1 LRNQGHL
8 TAQEKPHISYQEETM
23 ASNFTHF
30 LISFG
35 EDPQQLE
42 AFKQDPHA
50 VLDAAGL
57 TPAEKTLLL
66 SGNKQLIRSALIADP
81 GLKAALGI
89 HPDQN
94 LPSNLPSF
102 IYFIYSPVT
111 PPPQTKGLT

>member
-1 LRNQGHL
+1 
-8 TAQEKPHISYQEETM
+8 M

-42 AFKQDPHA
+42 DFKRDPHA

-66 SGNKQLIRSALIADP
+66 NGHPQLIRSALLADP
-81 GLKAALGI
+81 GLKEAMGI
-89 HPDQN
+89 SADQS
-94 LPSNLPSF
+94 LPTTWPAIIFSPS
-102 IYFIYSPVT
+102 
-111 PPPQTKGLT
+111 

>member
-1 LRNQGHL
+1 
-8 TAQEKPHISYQEETM
+8 M
-23 ASNFTHF
+23 ASNFTNF

-66 SGNKQLIRSALIADP
+66 SGNMQLIRSALVADP
-81 GLKAALGI
+81 DLKEALGI
-89 HPDQN
+89 RPDQN
-94 LPSNLPSF
+94 LPAKLPSF
-102 IYFIYSPVT
+102 IHIVSLPGT
-111 PPPQTKGLT
+111 PPPPPKAGPTGDSGSKGGSGGSKSD